1 MATFSKTDLGTPP
14 PLRWSSLEQLV
25 MEGLTINGLE
35 YLHVDAVTQPSLRE
49 KLKLH
54 ENDHALK
61 VALDMLS
68 CFVYMIL

>member
-1 MATFSKTDLGTPP
+1 MATFSKMDLGTLPP
-14 PLRWSSLEQLV
+14 FRWSSLQQLV
-25 MEGLTINGLE
+25 MEGLTTNGQE

-61 VALDMLS
+61 AALDMLS
-68 CFVYMIL
+68 CFVYMFL